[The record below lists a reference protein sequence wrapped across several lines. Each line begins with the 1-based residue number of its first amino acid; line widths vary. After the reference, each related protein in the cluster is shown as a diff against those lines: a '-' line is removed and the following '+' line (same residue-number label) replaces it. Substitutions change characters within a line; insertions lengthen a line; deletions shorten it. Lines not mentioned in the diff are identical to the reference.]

1 MLKTSKHGKAHKSSS
16 KKRDVTPNKMA
27 FNRSSTA
34 QQFEARE
41 IEDDSYQLS
50 RKQQSYQNKR
60 VMDKVRPVRNAREE
74 GGQA

>member
-1 MLKTSKHGKAHKSSS
+1 MPLKTSKHGKAPKMSSHA
-16 KKRDVTPNKMA
+16 RDVTPNKMA

-41 IEDDSYQLS
+41 IEDDSKIS